1 MSKYKCHLLIV
12 SLCIISLIKEGVTF
26 KCYKCTSQGAQGCKD
41 PFNVTQLVLTE
52 DCNYDYQVCV
62 KQEIMSPYRKYF
74 NIQALFMHTTF
85 PDLVEDEIKRG
96 CMHEDYCYVEGMRST
111 HCSTCKSYLCNSAI
125 SLSFLSLPILFLYQ
139 FALHLIKC

>member
-62 KQEIMSPYRKYF
+62 KQEIMSPY
-74 NIQALFMHTTF
+74 H
-85 PDLVEDEIKRG
+85 LVEDEIKRG